1 LVDSKGKRKRN
12 RGVTMALLPVL
23 AFIFLI
29 GWCMYWAGGRKRKE
43 KPEAKT
49 PQKDNVT
56 LLPAIFEDSQEIE
69 NK

>member
-1 LVDSKGKRKRN
+1 
-12 RGVTMALLPVL
+12 MALLPVL

-56 LLPAIFEDSQEIE
+56 LLPAIFEDVQEIE